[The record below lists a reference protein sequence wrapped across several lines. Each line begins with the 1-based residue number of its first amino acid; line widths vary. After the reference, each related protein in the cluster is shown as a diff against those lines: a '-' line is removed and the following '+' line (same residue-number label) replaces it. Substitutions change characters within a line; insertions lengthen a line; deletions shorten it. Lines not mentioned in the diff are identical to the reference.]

1 MRTPAELSQ
10 TFLEAYNRRDGETM
24 KAMLAPEVVYIRP
37 GPTRIAG
44 VEAIMDRYQR
54 DWDRYDNRNVVRGVL
69 EDGDTSV
76 MEITMK
82 FPDGAE
88 AGAVVV
94 TRWVG
99 ELMVSYRLYMDRR

>member
-1 MRTPAELSQ
+1 ML
-10 TFLEAYNRRDGETM
+10 RRSWIDTSGIGT
-24 KAMLAPEVVYIRP
+24 A
-37 GPTRIAG
+37 TTTS
-44 VEAIMDRYQR
+44 
-54 DWDRYDNRNVVRGVL
+54 NVVRGVL

-94 TRWVG
+94 TRWIG
-99 ELMVSYRLYMDRR
+99 ELMMSYRLYMDRR